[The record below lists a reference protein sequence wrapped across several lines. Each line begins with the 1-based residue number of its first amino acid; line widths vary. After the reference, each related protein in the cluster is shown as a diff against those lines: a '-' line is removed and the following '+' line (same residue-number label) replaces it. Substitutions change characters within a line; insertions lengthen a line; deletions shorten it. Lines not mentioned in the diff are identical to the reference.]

1 MNMTDYLLTTSVTAE
16 ALSPVF
22 EEAVRVTCC
31 KDYTPSQ
38 VEAWVQRATSS
49 RWRELLSGDLHFLAA
64 VSQPSGEVA
73 GFISVR
79 GDGYLHSLFVHP
91 AHQRRG
97 VASFLLR
104 AAEEEARRSEA
115 PDLFS
120 EVSLTAKPFFLSQ
133 GFSVEQEQTMRVNG
147 VELTNFRMRKPL
159 IYQPDEADFDELL
172 LVWEEAVRSTHHF
185 LSEEDIEYYKPLV
198 RMIYLPGV
206 DLYCIRNREE
216 RIAAFMGLS
225 GERIEML
232 FVAPQEQ
239 RKGYGSRLID
249 FAVRDKYLDRIDV
262 NEQNSTAVRF
272 YLKKGFEIV
281 SRDAFDGAG
290 RPFPV
295 QPRLVCDGMRKF
307 YRVAY
312 GIDRFIGCLQVFVYI
327 NATHF
332 PELQSGFGCQTGFG
346 PYTDREQYHF
356 GIHLDARLEVDADT
370 FGCFFERFYGL
381 FQIQPD
387 PFLL

>member
-159 IYQPDEADFDELL
+159 IYQPDEADFSRKRLPVLL
-172 LVWEEAVRSTHHF
+172 HHASASRGKPASVARISRRSPGF
-185 LSEEDIEYYKPLV
+185 RVSMV
-198 RMIYLPGV
+198 FFSFRMGPG
-206 DLYCIRNREE
+206 
-216 RIAAFMGLS
+216 
-225 GERIEML
+225 
-232 FVAPQEQ
+232 
-239 RKGYGSRLID
+239 
-249 FAVRDKYLDRIDV
+249 
-262 NEQNSTAVRF
+262 
-272 YLKKGFEIV
+272 
-281 SRDAFDGAG
+281 
-290 RPFPV
+290 
-295 QPRLVCDGMRKF
+295 
-307 YRVAY
+307 
-312 GIDRFIGCLQVFVYI
+312 
-327 NATHF
+327 H
-332 PELQSGFGCQTGFG
+332 
-346 PYTDREQYHF
+346 
-356 GIHLDARLEVDADT
+356 
-370 FGCFFERFYGL
+370 
-381 FQIQPD
+381 
-387 PFLL
+387 

>member
-159 IYQPDEADFDELL
+159 ILSRRLRHRPIHWMSASIRLHKCHAFPRASVRLRLPD
-172 LVWEEAVRSTHHF
+172 
-185 LSEEDIEYYKPLV
+185 
-198 RMIYLPGV
+198 
-206 DLYCIRNREE
+206 
-216 RIAAFMGLS
+216 
-225 GERIEML
+225 
-232 FVAPQEQ
+232 
-239 RKGYGSRLID
+239 
-249 FAVRDKYLDRIDV
+249 
-262 NEQNSTAVRF
+262 
-272 YLKKGFEIV
+272 GF
-281 SRDAFDGAG
+281 
-290 RPFPV
+290 RPV
-295 QPRLVCDGMRKF
+295 HR
-307 YRVAY
+307 
-312 GIDRFIGCLQVFVYI
+312 
-327 NATHF
+327 
-332 PELQSGFGCQTGFG
+332 
-346 PYTDREQYHF
+346 
-356 GIHLDARLEVDADT
+356 
-370 FGCFFERFYGL
+370 
-381 FQIQPD
+381 
-387 PFLL
+387 

>member
-225 GERIEML
+225 GEQIEML

-295 QPRLVCDGMRKF
+295 L
-307 YRVAY
+307 
-312 GIDRFIGCLQVFVYI
+312 
-327 NATHF
+327 
-332 PELQSGFGCQTGFG
+332 
-346 PYTDREQYHF
+346 
-356 GIHLDARLEVDADT
+356 HLKLK
-370 FGCFFERFYGL
+370 
-381 FQIQPD
+381 
-387 PFLL
+387 

>member
-31 KDYTPSQ
+31 KDYTPGQ

-49 RWRELLSGDLHFLAA
+49 RWQELLSGDLHFLAA

-79 GDGYLHSLFVHP
+79 G
-91 AHQRRG
+91 
-97 VASFLLR
+97 ASFLLR

-172 LVWEEAVRSTHHF
+172 QVWEEAVRSTHHF

-249 FAVRDKYLDRIDV
+249 FALRDKYLDRIDV

-295 QPRLVCDGMRKF
+295 L
-307 YRVAY
+307 
-312 GIDRFIGCLQVFVYI
+312 
-327 NATHF
+327 
-332 PELQSGFGCQTGFG
+332 
-346 PYTDREQYHF
+346 
-356 GIHLDARLEVDADT
+356 HLKLK
-370 FGCFFERFYGL
+370 
-381 FQIQPD
+381 
-387 PFLL
+387 

>member
-49 RWRELLSGDLHFLAA
+49 RWQELLSGDLHFLAA

-120 EVSLTAKPFFLSQ
+120 EVSLTAKPFF
-133 GFSVEQEQTMRVNG
+133 
-147 VELTNFRMRKPL
+147 
-159 IYQPDEADFDELL
+159 PDEAAAYDDSAFHCFLL
-172 LVWEEAVRSTHHF
+172 HVTLDAVGIVYISQG
-185 LSEEDIEYYKPLV
+185 EDAFGINARQRRTYGRGTRREQQFVV
-198 RMIYLPGV
+198 RFGI
-206 DLYCIRNREE
+206 
-216 RIAAFMGLS
+216 GLS
-225 GERIEML
+225 GRTN
-232 FVAPQEQ
+232 
-239 RKGYGSRLID
+239 GY
-249 FAVRDKYLDRIDV
+249 
-262 NEQNSTAVRF
+262 
-272 YLKKGFEIV
+272 
-281 SRDAFDGAG
+281 
-290 RPFPV
+290 
-295 QPRLVCDGMRKF
+295 
-307 YRVAY
+307 
-312 GIDRFIGCLQVFVYI
+312 
-327 NATHF
+327 
-332 PELQSGFGCQTGFG
+332 
-346 PYTDREQYHF
+346 
-356 GIHLDARLEVDADT
+356 
-370 FGCFFERFYGL
+370 
-381 FQIQPD
+381 
-387 PFLL
+387 FLLLHVDGCYF

>member
-159 IYQPDEADFDELL
+159 IYQPDEATAYDDSAFHCFLL
-172 LVWEEAVRSTHHF
+172 HVTLDAVGIVYISQG
-185 LSEEDIEYYKPLV
+185 EDAFGINARQRRTYGRGTRREQQFVV
-198 RMIYLPGV
+198 RFGI
-206 DLYCIRNREE
+206 
-216 RIAAFMGLS
+216 GLS
-225 GERIEML
+225 GRTN
-232 FVAPQEQ
+232 
-239 RKGYGSRLID
+239 GY
-249 FAVRDKYLDRIDV
+249 
-262 NEQNSTAVRF
+262 
-272 YLKKGFEIV
+272 
-281 SRDAFDGAG
+281 
-290 RPFPV
+290 
-295 QPRLVCDGMRKF
+295 
-307 YRVAY
+307 
-312 GIDRFIGCLQVFVYI
+312 
-327 NATHF
+327 
-332 PELQSGFGCQTGFG
+332 
-346 PYTDREQYHF
+346 
-356 GIHLDARLEVDADT
+356 
-370 FGCFFERFYGL
+370 
-381 FQIQPD
+381 
-387 PFLL
+387 FLLLHVDGRYFRTRAYIDIETFSE

>member
-31 KDYTPSQ
+31 KDYTPGQ

-49 RWRELLSGDLHFLAA
+49 RWQELLSGDLHFLAA

-172 LVWEEAVRSTHHF
+172 QVWEEAVRSTHHF

-232 FVAPQEQ
+232 FVALDAVSIVYISQGEDAFGINARQRRTYGRGTRREQ
-239 RKGYGSRLID
+239 QFVVRFGIGLSGRTNGYFLLLHVDGRY
-249 FAVRDKYLDRIDV
+249 FRTRAYIDV
-262 NEQNSTAVRF
+262 E
-272 YLKKGFEIV
+272 
-281 SRDAFDGAG
+281 
-290 RPFPV
+290 
-295 QPRLVCDGMRKF
+295 
-307 YRVAY
+307 
-312 GIDRFIGCLQVFVYI
+312 
-327 NATHF
+327 
-332 PELQSGFGCQTGFG
+332 
-346 PYTDREQYHF
+346 
-356 GIHLDARLEVDADT
+356 T
-370 FGCFFERFYGL
+370 FSE
-381 FQIQPD
+381 
-387 PFLL
+387 

>member
-120 EVSLTAKPFFLSQ
+120 EVSLTAKPFSC
-133 GFSVEQEQTMRVNG
+133 RRD
-147 VELTNFRMRKPL
+147 FR
-159 IYQPDEADFDELL
+159 
-172 LVWEEAVRSTHHF
+172 
-185 LSEEDIEYYKPLV
+185 
-198 RMIYLPGV
+198 
-206 DLYCIRNREE
+206 
-216 RIAAFMGLS
+216 
-225 GERIEML
+225 
-232 FVAPQEQ
+232 
-239 RKGYGSRLID
+239 
-249 FAVRDKYLDRIDV
+249 
-262 NEQNSTAVRF
+262 
-272 YLKKGFEIV
+272 
-281 SRDAFDGAG
+281 
-290 RPFPV
+290 
-295 QPRLVCDGMRKF
+295 
-307 YRVAY
+307 
-312 GIDRFIGCLQVFVYI
+312 
-327 NATHF
+327 
-332 PELQSGFGCQTGFG
+332 
-346 PYTDREQYHF
+346 
-356 GIHLDARLEVDADT
+356 
-370 FGCFFERFYGL
+370 
-381 FQIQPD
+381 
-387 PFLL
+387 